1 MVYVLYIFYIHFY
14 TKPTCPLLMTRG
26 TCSRAPERLDLRHSL
41 LMVTVRADS
50 IGHMPQGLVVSEE
63 LNGQTAV
70 QTHLELNSDR

>member
-26 TCSRAPERLDLRHSL
+26 TCSHAPERLDLRHSL
-41 LMVTVRADS
+41 LMVRADS
-50 IGHMPQGLVVSEE
+50 ISHTSQGLVVSEE

-70 QTHLELNSDR
+70 QTHLELNGDR